1 MKNRPF
7 FLQDQN
13 RVMIIF
19 ETPQSSRS
27 KIKVTLERLEAEL
40 PDVDVDEIRLL
51 NPYNMLI
58 TIPSE
63 LFRIFSLSCSPDPTT
78 NSKTSNLE
86 ISGLF

>member
-1 MKNRPF
+1 
-7 FLQDQN
+7 
-13 RVMIIF
+13 MIIF

-40 PDVDVDEIRLL
+40 PDVDVDELRLL

-63 LFRIFSLSCSPDPTT
+63 
-78 NSKTSNLE
+78 
-86 ISGLF
+86 

>member
-1 MKNRPF
+1 
-7 FLQDQN
+7 
-13 RVMIIF
+13 MIIF

-40 PDVDVDEIRLL
+40 PDVEVDEIRLL

-63 LFRIFSLSCSPDPTT
+63 LDTIQDF
-78 NSKTSNLE
+78 
-86 ISGLF
+86 LFASWA